1 MAHGCVPRSIFE
13 MRIYRISFRYKSE
26 IVEIDFASRVPP
38 RQPEAQFLIQDLIF
52 DDFENFEFL

>member
-38 RQPEAQFLIQDLIF
+38 RQPEAQCLVKNVVFTV
-52 DDFENFEFL
+52 FENFEFL